1 MILSKR
7 FWIKVE
13 QELTVSQVEKDKFC
27 FSGLDVNAVEDY
39 IKISMNDYMQSL
51 KDIKE
56 IHNADHDEELSKLEM
71 KEYQK

>member
-56 IHNADHDEELSKLEM
+56 IHNVDHDEKLSKLEM